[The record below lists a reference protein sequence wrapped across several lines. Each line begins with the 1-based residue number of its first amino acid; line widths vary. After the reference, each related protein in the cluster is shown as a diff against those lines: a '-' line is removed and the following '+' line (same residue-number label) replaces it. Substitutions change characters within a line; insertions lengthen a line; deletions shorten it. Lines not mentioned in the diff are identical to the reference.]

1 MRYLDRLIASEILPD
16 AYKEWR
22 VYRQKLTDFIEENCV
37 TEGDRKPVLA
47 IWGAGRSN
55 DIDLARLTE
64 RFKLVLID
72 RDAEGLAQACKTYGL
87 EGADAICVDLPF
99 WNVELET
106 YEMFEALL
114 AEGEEAEIVIEH
126 LKQVA
131 FDNSHRVLPDIGR
144 KFDYSVCVGLHSQL
158 NARFAG
164 LLYMYREN
172 YDEEELQMIENAIR
186 ALNEAAVTRTNDVI
200 YMLTEK
206 LMVFG
211 LEWAVVNESA
221 MDQWGVDDA
230 EMAGLLAEANE
241 EIPTGNENDVIG
253 YERLSGLWQDL
264 VPEDIEGALQ
274 LRHDIGMHKDF
285 DIQIEAERRL
295 FWPFAWK
302 ERKKGYVMELL
313 AVQPIE

>member
-1 MRYLDRLIASEILPD
+1 MRYLDRLIASEVLPN

-22 VYRQKLTDFIEENCV
+22 GYRQKLTDFIEENCV
-37 TEGDRKPVLA
+37 AEGGRNPVLA

-55 DIDLARLTE
+55 DIDLARLAE

-72 RDAEGLAQACKTYGL
+72 RDAEGLAQACKAYGL
-87 EGADAICVDLPF
+87 EETDAICVDLPF

-131 FDNSHRVLPDIGR
+131 FDNSHRVLPEIGR
-144 KFDYSVCVGLHSQL
+144 RFDYSVCVGLHSQL

-221 MDQWGVDDA
+221 MDQW
-230 EMAGLLAEANE
+230 
-241 EIPTGNENDVIG
+241 EN
-253 YERLSGLWQDL
+253 L

-285 DIQIEAERRL
+285 DIRIEAERRL

-313 AVQPIE
+313 AVQPLE

>member
-1 MRYLDRLIASEILPD
+1 MRYLDRLITSEVLPN

-22 VYRQKLTDFIEENCV
+22 GYRQKLTDFIEENCV
-37 TEGDRKPVLA
+37 AEGGRKPVLA

-55 DIDLARLTE
+55 DIDLARLAE

-87 EGADAICVDLPF
+87 EEADAICVDLPF

-131 FDNSHRVLPDIGR
+131 FDNSHRVLPDIR
-144 KFDYSVCVGLHSQL
+144 RRFDYSVCVGLHSQL

-221 MDQWGVDDA
+221 MDQW
-230 EMAGLLAEANE
+230 
-241 EIPTGNENDVIG
+241 EN
-253 YERLSGLWQDL
+253 L
-264 VPEDIEGALQ
+264 VPEEIEGALQ

-285 DIQIEAERRL
+285 DIRIEAERRF

-313 AVQPIE
+313 AVQPLE

>member
-1 MRYLDRLIASEILPD
+1 MRYLDRLIASEVLPN

-22 VYRQKLTDFIEENCV
+22 GYRQKLTDFIEENCV
-37 TEGDRKPVLA
+37 AEGWRKPVLA

-55 DIDLARLTE
+55 DIDLARLAE

-72 RDAEGLAQACKTYGL
+72 RDAEGLAQACKAYGL
-87 EGADAICVDLPF
+87 EETDAICVDLPF
-99 WNVELET
+99 WSVELET

-144 KFDYSVCVGLHSQL
+144 RFDYSVCVGLHSQL

-221 MDQWGVDDA
+221 MDQW
-230 EMAGLLAEANE
+230 
-241 EIPTGNENDVIG
+241 EN
-253 YERLSGLWQDL
+253 L
-264 VPEDIEGALQ
+264 VPEEIEGALQ

-285 DIQIEAERRL
+285 DIRIEAERRL

-313 AVQPIE
+313 AVQPLE

>member
-1 MRYLDRLIASEILPD
+1 MRYLDRLIASEVLPN

-22 VYRQKLTDFIEENCV
+22 GYRQKLTDFIEENCV
-37 TEGDRKPVLA
+37 AEGGCKPVLA

-55 DIDLARLTE
+55 DIDLARLAE

-72 RDAEGLAQACKTYGL
+72 RDAEGLAQACKAYGL
-87 EGADAICVDLPF
+87 EETDAICEDLPF

-131 FDNSHRVLPDIGR
+131 FDNSHRVLPEIGR
-144 KFDYSVCVGLHSQL
+144 RFDYSVCVGLHSQL

-221 MDQWGVDDA
+221 MDQW
-230 EMAGLLAEANE
+230 
-241 EIPTGNENDVIG
+241 EN
-253 YERLSGLWQDL
+253 L
-264 VPEDIEGALQ
+264 VPEEIEGALQ

-285 DIQIEAERRL
+285 DIRIEAERRL

-313 AVQPIE
+313 AVQPLE

>member
-1 MRYLDRLIASEILPD
+1 M
-16 AYKEWR
+16 
-22 VYRQKLTDFIEENCV
+22 
-37 TEGDRKPVLA
+37 
-47 IWGAGRSN
+47 
-55 DIDLARLTE
+55 
-64 RFKLVLID
+64 ID

-87 EGADAICVDLPF
+87 EKTDAICVDLPF
-99 WNVELET
+99 WNVEFEI

-126 LKQVA
+126 LQQVA

-144 KFDYSVCVGLHSQL
+144 RFDYSVCIGLHSQL

-186 ALNEAAVTRTNDVI
+186 VLNEAAVTRTNDVI

-221 MDQWGVDDA
+221 MDQW
-230 EMAGLLAEANE
+230 EK
-241 EIPTGNENDVIG
+241 
-253 YERLSGLWQDL
+253 L

-285 DIQIEAERRL
+285 DIRIEAERRL

-313 AVQPIE
+313 AVQPLE

>member
-1 MRYLDRLIASEILPD
+1 MNYMRYLDRLIASEVLPN

-22 VYRQKLTDFIEENCV
+22 GYRQKLTDFIEENCV
-37 TEGDRKPVLA
+37 AEGGCKPVLA

-55 DIDLARLTE
+55 DIDLARLAE

-87 EGADAICVDLPF
+87 EETDAICVDLPF
-99 WNVELET
+99 WTVELET

-114 AEGEEAEIVIEH
+114 AEWEEAEIVIEH

-144 KFDYSVCVGLHSQL
+144 RFDYSVCVGLHSQL

-186 ALNEAAVTRTNDVI
+186 ALNEAAVTRANDVI

-221 MDQWGVDDA
+221 MDQW
-230 EMAGLLAEANE
+230 
-241 EIPTGNENDVIG
+241 EN
-253 YERLSGLWQDL
+253 L
-264 VPEDIEGALQ
+264 VPEEIEGALQ

-285 DIQIEAERRL
+285 DIRIEAERRL

-313 AVQPIE
+313 AVQPLE

>member
-1 MRYLDRLIASEILPD
+1 MRYLDRLIASEVLPN

-22 VYRQKLTDFIEENCV
+22 GYRQKLTDFIEENCV
-37 TEGDRKPVLA
+37 AEGGRKPVLA

-55 DIDLARLTE
+55 DIDLARLAE

-72 RDAEGLAQACKTYGL
+72 RDAEGLAQACKAYGL
-87 EGADAICVDLPF
+87 EETDAICVDLPF

-106 YEMFEALL
+106 YEMLEALL

-131 FDNSHRVLPDIGR
+131 FDNSHRVLPEIGR
-144 KFDYSVCVGLHSQL
+144 RFDYSVCVGLHSQL

-221 MDQWGVDDA
+221 MDQW
-230 EMAGLLAEANE
+230 
-241 EIPTGNENDVIG
+241 EN
-253 YERLSGLWQDL
+253 L
-264 VPEDIEGALQ
+264 VPEEIEGALQ

-285 DIQIEAERRL
+285 DIRIEAERRL

-313 AVQPIE
+313 AVQPLE

>member
-1 MRYLDRLIASEILPD
+1 MRYLDRLIASEVLPN

-22 VYRQKLTDFIEENCV
+22 GYRQKLTDFIEENCV
-37 TEGDRKPVLA
+37 AEGGRKPVLA

-55 DIDLARLTE
+55 DIDLARLAE

-72 RDAEGLAQACKTYGL
+72 RDAEGLAQACKAYGL
-87 EGADAICVDLPF
+87 EETDAICVDLPF

-106 YEMFEALL
+106 YKMFEALL
-114 AEGEEAEIVIEH
+114 AEGEEAELVIEH
-126 LKQVA
+126 LQQVA

-144 KFDYSVCVGLHSQL
+144 RFDYSVCVGLHSQL

-221 MDQWGVDDA
+221 MDQW
-230 EMAGLLAEANE
+230 
-241 EIPTGNENDVIG
+241 EN
-253 YERLSGLWQDL
+253 L
-264 VPEDIEGALQ
+264 VPEEIEGALQ

-285 DIQIEAERRL
+285 DIRIEAERRL

-313 AVQPIE
+313 AVQPLE

>member
-1 MRYLDRLIASEILPD
+1 MRYLDRLIASEVLPN
-16 AYKEWR
+16 AYREWR
-22 VYRQKLTDFIEENCV
+22 GYRQKLTDFIEENCV
-37 TEGDRKPVLA
+37 TEGGCKPVLA

-55 DIDLARLTE
+55 DIDLARLAE

-72 RDAEGLAQACKTYGL
+72 RDAEGLAQACKAYGL
-87 EGADAICVDLPF
+87 KETDAICVDLPF

-131 FDNSHRVLPDIGR
+131 FDNSHRVLPEIGR
-144 KFDYSVCVGLHSQL
+144 RFDYSVCVGLHSQL

-186 ALNEAAVTRTNDVI
+186 ALNEVAVTRTNDVI

-221 MDQWGVDDA
+221 MDQW
-230 EMAGLLAEANE
+230 
-241 EIPTGNENDVIG
+241 EN
-253 YERLSGLWQDL
+253 L
-264 VPEDIEGALQ
+264 VPEEIEGALQ
-274 LRHDIGMHKDF
+274 LRHDIGMHKGF
-285 DIQIEAERRL
+285 DIRIEAERRL

-313 AVQPIE
+313 AVQPLE

>member
-1 MRYLDRLIASEILPD
+1 MRYLDRLIASEVLPN

-22 VYRQKLTDFIEENCV
+22 GYRQKLTDFIEENCV
-37 TEGDRKPVLA
+37 AEGGRKPVLA

-55 DIDLARLTE
+55 DIDLARLAE

-72 RDAEGLAQACKTYGL
+72 RDAEELAQACKAYGL
-87 EGADAICVDLPF
+87 EETDAICVDLPF

-131 FDNSHRVLPDIGR
+131 FDNSHRVLPEIGR
-144 KFDYSVCVGLHSQL
+144 RFDYSVCVGLHSQL

-221 MDQWGVDDA
+221 MDQW
-230 EMAGLLAEANE
+230 
-241 EIPTGNENDVIG
+241 EN
-253 YERLSGLWQDL
+253 L
-264 VPEDIEGALQ
+264 VPEEIEGALQ

-285 DIQIEAERRL
+285 DIRIEAERRL

-313 AVQPIE
+313 AVQPLE

>member
-1 MRYLDRLIASEILPD
+1 MRYLDRLIASEVLPN

-22 VYRQKLTDFIEENCV
+22 GYRQKLTDFIEENCV
-37 TEGDRKPVLA
+37 AEGGRKPVLA

-55 DIDLARLTE
+55 DIDLARLAE

-72 RDAEGLAQACKTYGL
+72 RDAEGLAQACKAYGL
-87 EGADAICVDLPF
+87 EETDAICVDLPF

-131 FDNSHRVLPDIGR
+131 FDNSHRVLPEIGR
-144 KFDYSVCVGLHSQL
+144 RFDYSVCVGLHSQL

-221 MDQWGVDDA
+221 MDQW
-230 EMAGLLAEANE
+230 EKF
-241 EIPTGNENDVIG
+241 
-253 YERLSGLWQDL
+253 

-285 DIQIEAERRL
+285 DIRIEAERRL

-313 AVQPIE
+313 AVQPLE

>member
-1 MRYLDRLIASEILPD
+1 MRYLDRLIASEVLPN

-22 VYRQKLTDFIEENCV
+22 GYRQKLTDFIEENCV
-37 TEGDRKPVLA
+37 AEGGRKPVLA

-55 DIDLARLTE
+55 DIDLARLAE

-72 RDAEGLAQACKTYGL
+72 RDAEGLAQACKAYGL
-87 EGADAICVDLPF
+87 EETDAICVDLPF

-144 KFDYSVCVGLHSQL
+144 RFDYSVCIGLHSQL

-221 MDQWGVDDA
+221 MEQW
-230 EMAGLLAEANE
+230 EK
-241 EIPTGNENDVIG
+241 
-253 YERLSGLWQDL
+253 L

-285 DIQIEAERRL
+285 DIRIEAERRL

-313 AVQPIE
+313 AVQPLE

>member
-1 MRYLDRLIASEILPD
+1 MRYLDRLIASEVLPN

-22 VYRQKLTDFIEENCV
+22 GYRQKLTDFIEENCV
-37 TEGDRKPVLA
+37 AEGGCKPVLA

-55 DIDLARLTE
+55 DIDLARLAE

-72 RDAEGLAQACKTYGL
+72 RDAEGLAQACKAYGL
-87 EGADAICVDLPF
+87 EETDAICVDLPF

-131 FDNSHRVLPDIGR
+131 FDNSHRVLPEIGR
-144 KFDYSVCVGLHSQL
+144 RFDYSVCVGLHSQL

-221 MDQWGVDDA
+221 MDQW
-230 EMAGLLAEANE
+230 
-241 EIPTGNENDVIG
+241 EN
-253 YERLSGLWQDL
+253 L
-264 VPEDIEGALQ
+264 VPEEIEGALQ
-274 LRHDIGMHKDF
+274 LRHDIGMHKGF
-285 DIQIEAERRL
+285 DIRIEAERRL

-313 AVQPIE
+313 AVQPLE

>member
-1 MRYLDRLIASEILPD
+1 MRYLDRLIASEVLPN

-22 VYRQKLTDFIEENCV
+22 GYRQKLTDFIEENCV
-37 TEGDRKPVLA
+37 AEGGGKPVLA

-55 DIDLARLTE
+55 DIDLARLAE

-72 RDAEGLAQACKTYGL
+72 RDAEGLVQACKTYGL
-87 EGADAICVDLPF
+87 EGTDVICVDLPF

-144 KFDYSVCVGLHSQL
+144 RFDYSVCVGLHSQL

-221 MDQWGVDDA
+221 MEQW
-230 EMAGLLAEANE
+230 EK
-241 EIPTGNENDVIG
+241 
-253 YERLSGLWQDL
+253 L

-285 DIQIEAERRL
+285 DIRIEAERRL

-313 AVQPIE
+313 AVQPLE

>member
-1 MRYLDRLIASEILPD
+1 VNYMRYLDRLIASEVLPN

-22 VYRQKLTDFIEENCV
+22 GYRQKLTDFIEENCV
-37 TEGDRKPVLA
+37 AEGGCKPVLA

-55 DIDLARLTE
+55 DIDLARLAE

-87 EGADAICVDLPF
+87 EETDAICVDLPF

-144 KFDYSVCVGLHSQL
+144 RFDYSVCVGLHSQL

-186 ALNEAAVTRTNDVI
+186 ALNEAAVTRANDVI

-221 MDQWGVDDA
+221 MDQW
-230 EMAGLLAEANE
+230 
-241 EIPTGNENDVIG
+241 EN
-253 YERLSGLWQDL
+253 L
-264 VPEDIEGALQ
+264 VPEEIEGALQ

-285 DIQIEAERRL
+285 DIRIEAERRL

-313 AVQPIE
+313 AVQPLE

>member
-1 MRYLDRLIASEILPD
+1 MRYLDRLIASEVLPN

-22 VYRQKLTDFIEENCV
+22 GYRQKLTDFIEENCV
-37 TEGDRKPVLA
+37 AEGGCKPVLA

-55 DIDLARLTE
+55 DIDLARLAE

-87 EGADAICVDLPF
+87 EKTDAICVDLPF
-99 WNVELET
+99 WNVELEA

-126 LKQVA
+126 LQQVA

-144 KFDYSVCVGLHSQL
+144 RFDYSVCIGLHSQL

-221 MDQWGVDDA
+221 MDQW
-230 EMAGLLAEANE
+230 EK
-241 EIPTGNENDVIG
+241 
-253 YERLSGLWQDL
+253 L

-285 DIQIEAERRL
+285 DIRIEAERRL

-313 AVQPIE
+313 AVQPLE

>member
-1 MRYLDRLIASEILPD
+1 MRYLDRLIASEVLPN
-16 AYKEWR
+16 AYKVWR
-22 VYRQKLTDFIEENCV
+22 GYRQKLTDFIEENCV
-37 TEGDRKPVLA
+37 AEGGRKPVLA

-55 DIDLARLTE
+55 DIDLARLAE

-87 EGADAICVDLPF
+87 EETDAICVDLPF

-131 FDNSHRVLPDIGR
+131 FDNSHRGLPEIGR
-144 KFDYSVCVGLHSQL
+144 RFDYSVCVGLHSQL

-221 MDQWGVDDA
+221 MDQW
-230 EMAGLLAEANE
+230 
-241 EIPTGNENDVIG
+241 EN
-253 YERLSGLWQDL
+253 L
-264 VPEDIEGALQ
+264 VPEEIEGALQ

-285 DIQIEAERRL
+285 DIRIEAERRL

-313 AVQPIE
+313 AVQPLE

>member
-1 MRYLDRLIASEILPD
+1 MRYLDRLIASEVLPN

-22 VYRQKLTDFIEENCV
+22 GYRQKLTDFIEENCV
-37 TEGDRKPVLA
+37 AEGGCKPVLA

-55 DIDLARLTE
+55 DIDLARLAE

-72 RDAEGLAQACKTYGL
+72 RDAEGLAQACKAYGL
-87 EGADAICVDLPF
+87 EEPDAICVDLPF

-144 KFDYSVCVGLHSQL
+144 RFDYSVCVGLHSQL

-221 MDQWGVDDA
+221 MDQW
-230 EMAGLLAEANE
+230 
-241 EIPTGNENDVIG
+241 EN
-253 YERLSGLWQDL
+253 L

-285 DIQIEAERRL
+285 DIRIEAERRL

-313 AVQPIE
+313 AVQPLE

>member
-1 MRYLDRLIASEILPD
+1 MRYLDRLIASEVLPN

-22 VYRQKLTDFIEENCV
+22 GYRQKLTDFIEENCV
-37 TEGDRKPVLA
+37 TEGGCKPVLA

-55 DIDLARLTE
+55 DIDLARLAE

-72 RDAEGLAQACKTYGL
+72 RDAEGLVQACKTYGL
-87 EGADAICVDLPF
+87 EETDVICVDLPF

-144 KFDYSVCVGLHSQL
+144 RFDYSVCVGLHSQL

-221 MDQWGVDDA
+221 MEQW
-230 EMAGLLAEANE
+230 EK
-241 EIPTGNENDVIG
+241 
-253 YERLSGLWQDL
+253 L

-285 DIQIEAERRL
+285 DIRIEAERRL

-313 AVQPIE
+313 AVQPLE

>member
-1 MRYLDRLIASEILPD
+1 MRYLDRLIASEVLPN

-22 VYRQKLTDFIEENCV
+22 GYRQKLTDFIEENCV
-37 TEGDRKPVLA
+37 AEGGRKPVLA

-55 DIDLARLTE
+55 DIDLARLAE

-72 RDAEGLAQACKTYGL
+72 RDAEGLAQACKAYGL
-87 EGADAICVDLPF
+87 EETDAICVDLPF

-131 FDNSHRVLPDIGR
+131 FDNSHRVLPEIGR
-144 KFDYSVCVGLHSQL
+144 RFDYSVCVGLHSQL

-221 MDQWGVDDA
+221 MDQW
-230 EMAGLLAEANE
+230 ENLIPE
-241 EIPTGNENDVIG
+241 E
-253 YERLSGLWQDL
+253 
-264 VPEDIEGALQ
+264 IEGALQ

-285 DIQIEAERRL
+285 DIRIEAERRL

-313 AVQPIE
+313 AVQPLE

>member
-1 MRYLDRLIASEILPD
+1 MRYLDRLIASEVLPN

-22 VYRQKLTDFIEENCV
+22 GYRQKLTDFIEENCV
-37 TEGDRKPVLA
+37 AEGGCKPVLA

-55 DIDLARLTE
+55 DIDLARLAE

-87 EGADAICVDLPF
+87 EETDAICVDLPF

-131 FDNSHRVLPDIGR
+131 FDNSHRVLPEIGR
-144 KFDYSVCVGLHSQL
+144 RFDYSVCVGLHSQL

-206 LMVFG
+206 SMVFG

-221 MDQWGVDDA
+221 MDQW
-230 EMAGLLAEANE
+230 
-241 EIPTGNENDVIG
+241 EN
-253 YERLSGLWQDL
+253 L
-264 VPEDIEGALQ
+264 VPEEIEGALQ
-274 LRHDIGMHKDF
+274 LRYDIGMHKDF
-285 DIQIEAERRL
+285 DIRIEAERRL

-313 AVQPIE
+313 AVQPLE

>member
-1 MRYLDRLIASEILPD
+1 MRYLDRLIASEVLPN

-22 VYRQKLTDFIEENCV
+22 GYRQKLTDFIEENCV
-37 TEGDRKPVLA
+37 AEGGCKPVLA

-55 DIDLARLTE
+55 DIDLARLAE

-72 RDAEGLAQACKTYGL
+72 RDAEGLAQACKAYGL
-87 EGADAICVDLPF
+87 EETDAICVDLPF

-131 FDNSHRVLPDIGR
+131 FDNSHRVLPEIGR
-144 KFDYSVCVGLHSQL
+144 RFDYSVCVGLHSQL

-221 MDQWGVDDA
+221 MDQW
-230 EMAGLLAEANE
+230 
-241 EIPTGNENDVIG
+241 EN
-253 YERLSGLWQDL
+253 L
-264 VPEDIEGALQ
+264 VPEEIEGVLQ

-285 DIQIEAERRL
+285 DIRIEAERRL

-313 AVQPIE
+313 AVQPLE

>member
-1 MRYLDRLIASEILPD
+1 MRYLDRLIASEVLPN

-22 VYRQKLTDFIEENCV
+22 GYRQKLTDFIEENCV
-37 TEGDRKPVLA
+37 AEGGRKPVLA

-55 DIDLARLTE
+55 DIDLARLAE

-87 EGADAICVDLPF
+87 EETDAICVDLPF
-99 WNVELET
+99 WNVEFEI

-144 KFDYSVCVGLHSQL
+144 RFDYSVCIGLHSQL

-221 MDQWGVDDA
+221 MGQW
-230 EMAGLLAEANE
+230 EK
-241 EIPTGNENDVIG
+241 
-253 YERLSGLWQDL
+253 L

-285 DIQIEAERRL
+285 DIRIEAERRL

-313 AVQPIE
+313 AVQPLE

>member
-1 MRYLDRLIASEILPD
+1 MRYLDRLIASEVLPN

-22 VYRQKLTDFIEENCV
+22 GYRQKLTDFIEENCV
-37 TEGDRKPVLA
+37 AEGGCKPVLA

-55 DIDLARLTE
+55 DIDLARLAE

-87 EGADAICVDLPF
+87 EKTDAICVDLPF

-126 LKQVA
+126 LQQVA

-144 KFDYSVCVGLHSQL
+144 RFDYSVCVGLHSQL

-211 LEWAVVNESA
+211 LEWAVVNEFA
-221 MDQWGVDDA
+221 MDQW
-230 EMAGLLAEANE
+230 
-241 EIPTGNENDVIG
+241 EN
-253 YERLSGLWQDL
+253 L

-285 DIQIEAERRL
+285 DIRIEAERRL

-313 AVQPIE
+313 AVQPLE

>member
-1 MRYLDRLIASEILPD
+1 MNYMRYLDRLIASEVLPN

-22 VYRQKLTDFIEENCV
+22 GYRQKLTDFIEENCV
-37 TEGDRKPVLA
+37 AEGGCKPVLA
-47 IWGAGRSN
+47 IWGAGWSN
-55 DIDLARLTE
+55 DIDLARLAE

-72 RDAEGLAQACKTYGL
+72 RDAEGLVEACKTYGL
-87 EGADAICVDLPF
+87 EEADAICVDLPF

-131 FDNSHRVLPDIGR
+131 FDNSHRVLPEIGR
-144 KFDYSVCVGLHSQL
+144 RFDYSVCVGLHSQL

-186 ALNEAAVTRTNDVI
+186 ALNEVAVTRTNDVI

-221 MDQWGVDDA
+221 MDQW
-230 EMAGLLAEANE
+230 
-241 EIPTGNENDVIG
+241 EN
-253 YERLSGLWQDL
+253 L
-264 VPEDIEGALQ
+264 VPEEIEGALQ
-274 LRHDIGMHKDF
+274 LRHDIGMHKGF
-285 DIQIEAERRL
+285 DIRIEAERRL

-313 AVQPIE
+313 AVQPLE

>member
-1 MRYLDRLIASEILPD
+1 MNYMRYLDRLIASEVLPN

-22 VYRQKLTDFIEENCV
+22 GYRQKLTDFIEENCV
-37 TEGDRKPVLA
+37 AEGGCKPVLA

-87 EGADAICVDLPF
+87 EATDAICVDLPF

-126 LKQVA
+126 LQQVA

-144 KFDYSVCVGLHSQL
+144 RFDYSVCIGLHSQL

-221 MDQWGVDDA
+221 MDQW
-230 EMAGLLAEANE
+230 
-241 EIPTGNENDVIG
+241 EN
-253 YERLSGLWQDL
+253 L
-264 VPEDIEGALQ
+264 VPEEIEGALQ

-285 DIQIEAERRL
+285 DIRIEAERRL

-313 AVQPIE
+313 AVQPLE

>member
-1 MRYLDRLIASEILPD
+1 MRYLDRLIASEVLPN

-22 VYRQKLTDFIEENCV
+22 GYRQKLTDFIEENCV
-37 TEGDRKPVLA
+37 AEGGCKPVLA

-55 DIDLARLTE
+55 DIDLARLAE

-72 RDAEGLAQACKTYGL
+72 RDAEGLAQACKAYGL
-87 EGADAICVDLPF
+87 EETDAICVDLPF

-131 FDNSHRVLPDIGR
+131 FDNSHRVLPDIR
-144 KFDYSVCVGLHSQL
+144 RRFDYSICVGLHSQL

-221 MDQWGVDDA
+221 MDQW
-230 EMAGLLAEANE
+230 
-241 EIPTGNENDVIG
+241 EN
-253 YERLSGLWQDL
+253 L

-285 DIQIEAERRL
+285 DIRIEAERRL

-313 AVQPIE
+313 VVQPLE

>member
-1 MRYLDRLIASEILPD
+1 MRYLDRLIASEVLPN

-22 VYRQKLTDFIEENCV
+22 GYRQKLTDFIEENCV
-37 TEGDRKPVLA
+37 AEGGCKPVLA

-55 DIDLARLTE
+55 DIDLARLAE

-72 RDAEGLAQACKTYGL
+72 RDAEGLAQACKAYGL
-87 EGADAICVDLPF
+87 EETNAICVDLPF

-131 FDNSHRVLPDIGR
+131 FDNSHRVLPEIGR
-144 KFDYSVCVGLHSQL
+144 RFDYSVCVGLHSQL

-186 ALNEAAVTRTNDVI
+186 ALNEVAVTRTNDVI

-221 MDQWGVDDA
+221 MDQW
-230 EMAGLLAEANE
+230 
-241 EIPTGNENDVIG
+241 EN
-253 YERLSGLWQDL
+253 L
-264 VPEDIEGALQ
+264 VPEEIEGALQ

-285 DIQIEAERRL
+285 DIRIEAERRL

-313 AVQPIE
+313 AVQPLE

>member
-1 MRYLDRLIASEILPD
+1 MRYLDRLIASEVLPN

-22 VYRQKLTDFIEENCV
+22 GYRQKLTDFIEENCV
-37 TEGDRKPVLA
+37 AEGGCKPVLA

-55 DIDLARLTE
+55 DIDLARLAE

-72 RDAEGLAQACKTYGL
+72 RDAEGLAQACKAYGL
-87 EGADAICVDLPF
+87 EETDAICVDLPF

-144 KFDYSVCVGLHSQL
+144 RFDYSVCIGLHSQL

-200 YMLTEK
+200 YILTEK

-221 MDQWGVDDA
+221 MDQW
-230 EMAGLLAEANE
+230 EKF
-241 EIPTGNENDVIG
+241 
-253 YERLSGLWQDL
+253 

-274 LRHDIGMHKDF
+274 LRHDIGIHKDF
-285 DIQIEAERRL
+285 DIRIEAERRL

-313 AVQPIE
+313 AVQPLE

>member
-1 MRYLDRLIASEILPD
+1 MRYLDRLIASEVLPN

-22 VYRQKLTDFIEENCV
+22 GYRQKLTDFIEENCV
-37 TEGDRKPVLA
+37 AEGGGKPVLA

-55 DIDLARLTE
+55 DIDLARLAE

-72 RDAEGLAQACKTYGL
+72 RDAEGLVQACKTYGL
-87 EGADAICVDLPF
+87 EKTDVICVDLPF

-144 KFDYSVCVGLHSQL
+144 RFDYSVCVGLHSQL

-221 MDQWGVDDA
+221 MDQW
-230 EMAGLLAEANE
+230 EKF
-241 EIPTGNENDVIG
+241 
-253 YERLSGLWQDL
+253 

-274 LRHDIGMHKDF
+274 LRHDIGIHKDF
-285 DIQIEAERRL
+285 DIRIEAERRL

-313 AVQPIE
+313 AVQPLE

>member
-1 MRYLDRLIASEILPD
+1 MRYLDRLIASEVLPN

-22 VYRQKLTDFIEENCV
+22 GYRQKLTDFIEENCV
-37 TEGDRKPVLA
+37 AEGGCKPVLA

-55 DIDLARLTE
+55 DIDLARLAE

-72 RDAEGLAQACKTYGL
+72 RDAEGLVQACKTYGL
-87 EGADAICVDLPF
+87 EETDVICVDLPF

-144 KFDYSVCVGLHSQL
+144 RFDYSVCVGLHSQL

-221 MDQWGVDDA
+221 MDQW
-230 EMAGLLAEANE
+230 EKF
-241 EIPTGNENDVIG
+241 
-253 YERLSGLWQDL
+253 

-274 LRHDIGMHKDF
+274 LRHDIEMHKDF
-285 DIQIEAERRL
+285 DIRIEAERRL

-313 AVQPIE
+313 AVQPLE

>member
-1 MRYLDRLIASEILPD
+1 MRYLDRLIASEVLPN

-22 VYRQKLTDFIEENCV
+22 GYRQELTDFIEENCV
-37 TEGDRKPVLA
+37 AEGGRKPVLA

-72 RDAEGLAQACKTYGL
+72 RDAEGLAQACKAYGL
-87 EGADAICVDLPF
+87 EETDAICVDLPF

-144 KFDYSVCVGLHSQL
+144 RFDYSVCIGLHSQL

-221 MDQWGVDDA
+221 MEQW
-230 EMAGLLAEANE
+230 EK
-241 EIPTGNENDVIG
+241 
-253 YERLSGLWQDL
+253 L

-285 DIQIEAERRL
+285 DIRIEAERRL

-313 AVQPIE
+313 AVQPLE

>member
-1 MRYLDRLIASEILPD
+1 MRYLDRLIASEVLPN

-22 VYRQKLTDFIEENCV
+22 GYRQKLTDFIEENCV
-37 TEGDRKPVLA
+37 AEGGRKPVLA

-55 DIDLARLTE
+55 DIDLARLAE

-72 RDAEGLAQACKTYGL
+72 RDAEGLAQACKAYGL
-87 EGADAICVDLPF
+87 EETDAICVDLPF

-131 FDNSHRVLPDIGR
+131 FDNSHRVLPEIGR
-144 KFDYSVCVGLHSQL
+144 RFDYSVCVGLHSQL

-221 MDQWGVDDA
+221 MDQW
-230 EMAGLLAEANE
+230 
-241 EIPTGNENDVIG
+241 EN
-253 YERLSGLWQDL
+253 L

-285 DIQIEAERRL
+285 DIRSIFGL
-295 FWPFAWK
+295 VCCIIF
-302 ERKKGYVMELL
+302 
-313 AVQPIE
+313 I

>member
-1 MRYLDRLIASEILPD
+1 MRYLDRLIASEVLPN

-22 VYRQKLTDFIEENCV
+22 GYRQKLTDFIEENCV
-37 TEGDRKPVLA
+37 AEGGRKPVLA

-55 DIDLARLTE
+55 DIDLARLAE

-72 RDAEGLAQACKTYGL
+72 RDAEGLAQACKAYGL
-87 EGADAICVDLPF
+87 EETDAICVDLPF

-131 FDNSHRVLPDIGR
+131 FDNSHRVLPEIGR
-144 KFDYSVCVGLHSQL
+144 RFDYSVCVGLHSQL

-221 MDQWGVDDA
+221 MEQW
-230 EMAGLLAEANE
+230 
-241 EIPTGNENDVIG
+241 EN
-253 YERLSGLWQDL
+253 L
-264 VPEDIEGALQ
+264 VPEEIEGALQ

-285 DIQIEAERRL
+285 DIRIEAERRL

-313 AVQPIE
+313 AVQPLE

>member
-1 MRYLDRLIASEILPD
+1 MRYLDRLIASEVLPN

-22 VYRQKLTDFIEENCV
+22 GYRQKLTDFIEENCV
-37 TEGDRKPVLA
+37 AEGGRKPVLA

-55 DIDLARLTE
+55 DIDLARLAE

-72 RDAEGLAQACKTYGL
+72 RDAEGLAQACKAYGL
-87 EGADAICVDLPF
+87 EETDAICVDLPF

-126 LKQVA
+126 LQQVA
-131 FDNSHRVLPDIGR
+131 FDNSHRVLPEIGR
-144 KFDYSVCVGLHSQL
+144 RFDYSVCVGLHSQL

-221 MDQWGVDDA
+221 MEQW
-230 EMAGLLAEANE
+230 EK
-241 EIPTGNENDVIG
+241 
-253 YERLSGLWQDL
+253 L

-285 DIQIEAERRL
+285 DIRIEAERRL

-313 AVQPIE
+313 AVQPLE

>member
-1 MRYLDRLIASEILPD
+1 MRYLDRLIASEVLPN

-22 VYRQKLTDFIEENCV
+22 GYRQKLTDFIEENCV
-37 TEGDRKPVLA
+37 AEGGCKPVLA

-87 EGADAICVDLPF
+87 EATDAICVDLPF

-144 KFDYSVCVGLHSQL
+144 RFDYSVCIGLHSQL

-221 MDQWGVDDA
+221 MGQW
-230 EMAGLLAEANE
+230 EK
-241 EIPTGNENDVIG
+241 
-253 YERLSGLWQDL
+253 L

-285 DIQIEAERRL
+285 DIRIEAERRL

-313 AVQPIE
+313 AVQPLE

>member
-1 MRYLDRLIASEILPD
+1 MRYLDRLIASEVLPN

-22 VYRQKLTDFIEENCV
+22 GYRQKLTDFIEENCV
-37 TEGDRKPVLA
+37 AEGGCKPVLA

-55 DIDLARLTE
+55 DIDLARLAE

-72 RDAEGLAQACKTYGL
+72 RDAEGLVQACKTYGL
-87 EGADAICVDLPF
+87 EKTDVICVDLPF

-144 KFDYSVCVGLHSQL
+144 RFDYSVCVGLHSQL
-158 NARFAG
+158 NAKFAG

-221 MDQWGVDDA
+221 MDQW
-230 EMAGLLAEANE
+230 EKF
-241 EIPTGNENDVIG
+241 
-253 YERLSGLWQDL
+253 

-274 LRHDIGMHKDF
+274 LHHDIGIHKDF
-285 DIQIEAERRL
+285 DIRIEAERRL

-313 AVQPIE
+313 AVQPLE

>member
-1 MRYLDRLIASEILPD
+1 MRYLDRLIASEVLPN

-22 VYRQKLTDFIEENCV
+22 GYRQKLTDFIEENCV
-37 TEGDRKPVLA
+37 AEGGRKPVLA

-72 RDAEGLAQACKTYGL
+72 RDAEGLAQACKAYGL
-87 EGADAICVDLPF
+87 GETDAICVDLPF

-126 LKQVA
+126 LQQVA

-144 KFDYSVCVGLHSQL
+144 RFDYSVCIGLHSQL

-221 MDQWGVDDA
+221 MDQW
-230 EMAGLLAEANE
+230 
-241 EIPTGNENDVIG
+241 EN
-253 YERLSGLWQDL
+253 L
-264 VPEDIEGALQ
+264 VPEEIEGALQ

-285 DIQIEAERRL
+285 DIRIEAERRL

-313 AVQPIE
+313 AVQPLE

>member
-1 MRYLDRLIASEILPD
+1 MRYLDRLIASEVLPN

-22 VYRQKLTDFIEENCV
+22 GYRQKLTDFIEENCV
-37 TEGDRKPVLA
+37 AEGECKPVLA

-55 DIDLARLTE
+55 DIDLARLAE

-87 EGADAICVDLPF
+87 EETDVICVDLPF

-144 KFDYSVCVGLHSQL
+144 RFDYSVCIGLHSQL

-221 MDQWGVDDA
+221 MDQW
-230 EMAGLLAEANE
+230 ENLIPE
-241 EIPTGNENDVIG
+241 E
-253 YERLSGLWQDL
+253 
-264 VPEDIEGALQ
+264 IEGALQ

-285 DIQIEAERRL
+285 DIRIEAERRL

-313 AVQPIE
+313 AVQPLE